1 MISEIV
7 KIKMPFKRGFIF
19 REKEVPFLF
28 RIMTLEMVCDY
39 LNIDFL
45 GAEFGE
51 MFKKHSE
58 EDISRAFVWNA
69 YLAACKEMYKKPKY
83 TIHHAFSWIEY
94 MSKESRE
101 AYLKEM
107 QNLLGKLDKSKRDD
121 EVKKK

>member
-39 LNIDFL
+39 LKVD
-45 GAEFGE
+45 FGE
-51 MFKKHSE
+51 IFSGNSE
-58 EDISRAFVWNA
+58 EDVSRAFVWNA

-94 MSKESRE
+94 MNKESRE